1 MLEKIKKDGRKLVT
15 IIDPHTKVDPEY
27 WMYRDTK
34 EMGLNVKMPNGEEFE
49 SECWPKESVWL
60 DFLNRD
66 TRDYLK
72 KLYCN
77 VPKDHSDPDSYI
89 WNDKS
94 VYIWNDMNEP
104 ACFNQNESTFSK
116 SSIHKLN
123 SIDDPDS
130 YP

>member
-1 MLEKIKKDGRKLVT
+1 V
-15 IIDPHTKVDPEY
+15 
-27 WMYRDTK
+27 
-34 EMGLNVKMPNGEEFE
+34 
-49 SECWPKESVWL
+49 PKE
-60 DFLNRD
+60 
-66 TRDYLK
+66 
-72 KLYCN
+72 
-77 VPKDHSDPDSYI
+77 HSDPDSYV

-130 YP
+130 HL